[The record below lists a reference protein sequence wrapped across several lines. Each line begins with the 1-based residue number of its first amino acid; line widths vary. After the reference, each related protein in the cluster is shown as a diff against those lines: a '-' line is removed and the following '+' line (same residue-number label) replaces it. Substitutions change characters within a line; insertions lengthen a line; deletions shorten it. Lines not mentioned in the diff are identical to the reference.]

1 MTVPIRVPT
10 HSNPYNIFILIL
22 TVASLIVMVL
32 LLLPLD
38 QETIDLLRIYDN
50 IICFIFLADFA
61 NSIRRTRPR
70 RYYIVDQRGW
80 LDLLGSIP
88 SFGLFPAAG
97 LFRIFRLSRL
107 SRIARLMRGQKKKEL
122 VQDIVD
128 NRGQYAIF
136 ITLLSGMLVLTIAS
150 VLVLQFETTPPPGLT
165 RTPNIDSGGD
175 ALWWGL
181 VTITTVGYG
190 DYYPVTPLG
199 RLTGIFVMFAG
210 VGIIGALAS
219 ILASI
224 LVPPPKEISDDEN
237 ASADDTTTRS
247 LDAVAAEL
255 ASLRAEVA
263 ALRTALQGGGPAP
276 G

>member
-1 MTVPIRVPT
+1 MVDAM
-10 HSNPYNIFILIL
+10 SAQAMGGILIA
-22 TVASLIVMVL
+22 VA
-32 LLLPLD
+32 
-38 QETIDLLRIYDN
+38 Y
-50 IICFIFLADFA
+50 
-61 NSIRRTRPR
+61 
-70 RYYIVDQRGW
+70 
-80 LDLLGSIP
+80 LLGSIP